1 VSDHDAEFE
10 RAVGEIV
17 RRDPR
22 FDPLAY
28 YFLKDS
34 LDFTVKRLTGGA
46 RARYQHITGSELLEG
61 FRDHALEQFGPM
73 ASTLMEEWGVREAHH
88 VGEMVF
94 HLIDERVFGRQES
107 DRKED
112 FANNFDLAESLR
124 RPFLPTRRADR
135 PRPASRRAPRK
146 ARP

>member
-1 VSDHDAEFE
+1 MTDAEFE
-10 RAVGEIV
+10 HAVDQILQ
-17 RRDPR
+17 RDRR

-34 LDFTVKRLTGGA
+34 LDFTVKRIAGEGRGRFRHVSGG
-46 RARYQHITGSELLEG
+46 ELLAG

-73 ASTLMEEWGVREAHH
+73 ASTLMREWGVRESGH

-94 HLIDERVFGRQES
+94 HLIDERVFGKQDS

-112 FANNFDLAESLR
+112 FAGTFDLTDSLTT
-124 RPFLPTRRADR
+124 PFLPSGRVNR
-135 PRPASRRAPRK
+135 PRAARRSPRK
-146 ARP
+146 ARS

>member
-1 VSDHDAEFE
+1 MTDAEFE
-10 RAVGEIV
+10 HAVEQILQ
-17 RRDPR
+17 RERR

-34 LDFTVKRLTGGA
+34 LDFTVKRLAGTEGRGRYRHVTGG
-46 RARYQHITGSELLEG
+46 ELLAG

-73 ASTLMEEWGVREAHH
+73 ASTLMQEWGIRESGH

-94 HLIDERVFGRQES
+94 HLIEERVFGKQDS

-112 FANNFDLAESLR
+112 FAGAFDLTESLTT
-124 RPFLPTRRADR
+124 PFLPSARVNR
-135 PRPASRRAPRK
+135 PRSVRRPPHK
-146 ARP
+146 ARS

>member
-1 VSDHDAEFE
+1 MDFE
-10 RAVGEIV
+10 RAVDEIV

-34 LDFTVKRLTGGA
+34 LDFTVKRLAGGS
-46 RARYQHITGSELLEG
+46 RGRFRHVSGGELLAG

-73 ASTLMEEWGVREAHH
+73 ASTLMDEWGVREGRH

-94 HLIDERVFGRQES
+94 HLIDERVFGRQDS

-112 FANNFDLAESLR
+112 FAEAFDLTESLV
-124 RPFLPTRRADR
+124 RPFLPNRRTDR
-135 PRPASRRAPRK
+135 PRAGRRSPRK
-146 ARP
+146 ARS

>member
-1 VSDHDAEFE
+1 MTDAEFE
-10 RAVGEIV
+10 HAVEQIIQ
-17 RRDPR
+17 RDRR

-34 LDFTVKRLTGGA
+34 LDFTVKRISGESGRGKFRHVTGG
-46 RARYQHITGSELLEG
+46 ELLAG

-73 ASTLMEEWGVREAHH
+73 AFTLMHEWGVCESGH

-94 HLIDERVFGRQES
+94 HLIDERVFGKQES

-112 FANNFDLAESLR
+112 FASAFDLTESLTT
-124 RPFLPTRRADR
+124 PFLPSSRVNRPRATRRT
-135 PRPASRRAPRK
+135 PRK
-146 ARP
+146 ARS